1 MTAPADAPRDRPDDA
16 AATAEDAGAPRRPDR
31 PAVAIRPAR
40 PSDLPRVAE
49 LRWRWSVDETG
60 TEPATDLAGYAAATV
75 AFAEAHAATH
85 RCLVAEAEAGGGI
98 VGMAWIALTDRPPT
112 PDDLSRVAGDV
123 QSVYVLPALRGSG
136 TGARLLGA
144 LLDVARDAGCR
155 YVRVHS
161 STRAIPLY
169 ARAGF
174 AVDETYRVVRL

>member
-1 MTAPADAPRDRPDDA
+1 MSAPADPPRDRPGDAADDA
-16 AATAEDAGAPRRPDR
+16 AADAGDAAGPTAHA
-31 PAVAIRPAR
+31 AVTIRPAR
-40 PSDLPRVAE
+40 PEDLPRVAE

-85 RCLVAEAEAGGGI
+85 RCLVAEARGEIA
-98 VGMAWIALTDRPPT
+98 GMAWLALTDRPPT

-136 TGARLLGA
+136 TGARLLEA

-161 STRAIPLY
+161 SPRAIPLY

-174 AVDETYRVVRL
+174 AVDETYRVVRV